1 MNENLTQYPM
11 SKDQLQGPNR
21 TLRILSIPI
30 LVLWVIDVMAG
41 SSWAFGY
48 SVGIAAVHVIAAL
61 LMVGITAIAFIISLR
76 FPSRRNRLSAAISLV
91 STVGAA
97 VAGAVYVFA
106 DKNRTAL
113 VTMEVLTLFI
123 LIGALMMLIWGSVA
137 RPNS

>member
-11 SKDQLQGPNR
+11 SKDQLQAPNR

-61 LMVGITAIAFIISLR
+61 LMVAITAIAFIISLR
-76 FPSRRNRLSAAISLV
+76 FPSRRNRLSAAFSLV
-91 STVGAA
+91 STAGAT
-97 VAGAVYVFA
+97 VAGSLYVFA

-123 LIGALMMLIWGSVA
+123 LIGALMLLIWGSVA